1 VYRCSVPAGPMEGR
15 YLKRGGED
23 SLHGSPN
30 SSLFRQVEVPANGAK
45 SWNGVVPGLLPIRQ
59 FPQSD

>member
-1 VYRCSVPAGPMEGR
+1 MEGR